1 MSIAVLNSVYD
12 EVRRLAIAGSNL
24 APGDFR
30 LKKLVE
36 PLRKSAAK
44 APVFGKVA
52 DSIEQLLASNSA
64 NSASALLELSTLTNA
79 ILYTQ
84 GETGIEGDFEPIQSQ
99 SLGLSISNTSAR
111 TLKPLIEALTSTG
124 AGRLE
129 IVRDAYENGAFRD
142 LRLVNYAIA
151 ALGDSYSEIA
161 DFIAEKVLPTYST
174 AIYPRLRDSFDP
186 MGKNTDARRLRI
198 MHQLDPEKTRPLID
212 AAIQESS
219 KEVRVAAIQCLGSS
233 DNDSAFLL
241 EQTKHRAKDV
251 RAAAFEALA
260 SLDEPEV
267 ISVLKS
273 TLASDDI
280 GLIAEKITKN
290 PNAELRAFVL
300 EEAHRVLGELISPT
314 SKTSKP
320 KAAAAK
326 TKAKAAATTTPD
338 QQLLMERF
346 RSLLLALDDRKD
358 CETADFLIHV
368 LQHQAV
374 LSEIKVGYWGGT
386 EVLGRV
392 ARLALAMQK
401 PNVLDELLKFGTD
414 VIADVIPYQFI
425 AASRRHGPEYAF
437 EMFEPLVSMVVKGK
451 SKDATTLKARADA
464 VVRSIVF
471 VTSRRSYSGSF
482 GHYYYQFADDLDSAP
497 VSIDPRWLDVAVA
510 RNDVPFVLAILDRP
524 HPAAW
529 ALLTERVDEELSKKK
544 AEPSYETLECI
555 EGMFACEHP
564 ERVSKSLA
572 ILQKM
577 ASSSTAWWS
586 YHYSRVIQLLPAS
599 AIPDLEAM
607 IPSVNARL
615 LDVFVGAIDEMK
627 QKAAMV

>member
-129 IVRDAYENGAFRD
+129 IIRDAYENGAFRD
-142 LRLVNYAIA
+142 LRIVNYAIT

-219 KEVRVAAIQCLGSS
+219 KDVRVAAIQCLGSG
-233 DNDSAFLL
+233 DNDSTFLL
-241 EQTKHRAKDV
+241 EQSKHRAKDV

-260 SLDEPEV
+260 SIDEPEV
-267 ISVLKS
+267 IRVLKS

-280 GLIAEKITKN
+280 GLVAEKITKN

-300 EEAHRVLGELISPT
+300 EEAHRVLGELIAPT
-314 SKTSKP
+314 SKTPKP
-320 KAAAAK
+320 KPAAAK
-326 TKAKAAATTTPD
+326 TKTKASTATAPD
-338 QQLLMERF
+338 QQQLIERF
-346 RSLLLALDDRKD
+346 RFLLMTLQDRKD
-358 CETADFLIHV
+358 QETADLLIRV
-368 LQHQAV
+368 LQHQQE
-374 LSEIKVGYWGGT
+374 LSEIKVGYSGGT
-386 EVLGRV
+386 EVIERA
-392 ARLALAMQK
+392 ARLILVMQK
-401 PNVLDELLKFGTD
+401 PEFLDELLKFGTD
-414 VIADVIPYQFI
+414 VISEIMPYQFM
-425 AASRRHGPEYAF
+425 AASRRRGPEFAF
-437 EMFEPLVSMVVKGK
+437 EMFEPLVSTEAKGK
-451 SKDATTLKARADA
+451 SKSATSLKERAEA

-471 VTSRRSYSGSF
+471 AASRRNYGSGF
-482 GHYYYQFADDLDSAP
+482 RYYYQFEVVADAKP
-497 VSIDPRWLDVAVA
+497 ISIDPRWLDVAVA
-510 RNDVPFVLAILDRP
+510 KRDLPFVLAILDRP
-524 HPAAW
+524 LQAAW
-529 ALLTERVDEELSKKK
+529 AFLTERVDEELSKKK

-564 ERVSKSLA
+564 DRVPKSLA

-577 ASSSTAWWS
+577 ASNSTAWWS

-627 QKAAMV
+627 QKAATV